1 MEITDSAILVLK
13 SFLNLFRISVIILR
27 GGVSSGIVQMFCHI
41 VDDVGCYGRV
51 ILLPFILFVVSC
63 GTFLNYDEDID
74 ILVEFCFMLI

>member
-1 MEITDSAILVLK
+1 MEIKDLAILVLK

-51 ILLPFILFVVSC
+51 ILLPFILYLWYHVVR
-63 GTFLNYDEDID
+63 F
-74 ILVEFCFMLI
+74 